1 MAGNFNI
8 KNANGKTLTI
18 QNPDTNNADI
28 VIDGSKIASTVS
40 PELTGTPT
48 VNGVSF
54 SGYSGFKNYIIN
66 GGFNV
71 NQYPA
76 FSNSSDGYKFDRWL
90 IVGAAN
96 IGAAVCGNLQNGVD
110 GAITMSN
117 KGLYFTK
124 TGTGN
129 AWISQRIE
137 YPTKLSGRTVT
148 LSFKAYSAVAMNTA
162 VYFDSYNPTNG
173 PTVDFGS
180 LKQSFTLLVGWN
192 TYSFTFKLPVIGAN
206 YTNIASYLQLN
217 LELLLG
223 STTTSAWISDIQLE
237 EGSVAT
243 PFEQRPIGLEL
254 SLCQRYYEVLGIGYG
269 VAKDASSMILY
280 FSASPKRIPPTGILL
295 TSAPYGESPI
305 NIIARSATAS
315 TLATQMNQIFYG
327 NGGYMCLVN
336 GFNSMTANTNASF
349 NANSIALSA
358 EL

>member
-1 MAGNFNI
+1 MPGVFKI
-8 KNANGKTLTI
+8 KNLQDAEFTLTH
-18 QNPDTNNADI
+18 PDGVGA
-28 VIDGSKIASTVS
+28 VSIASNDIAKVS
-40 PELTGTPT
+40 TIESSIAPY
-48 VNGVSF
+48 NK
-54 SGYSGFKNYIIN
+54 GFKNYIIN

-96 IGAAVCGNLQNGVD
+96 IGAAVCGNLQNAVD

-124 TGTGN
+124 TGTGSTLI
-129 AWISQRIE
+129 AQRIE

-180 LKQSFTLLVGWN
+180 LKQSFTLLAGWN

-206 YTNIASYLQLN
+206 YTDIASYLQLN
-217 LELLLG
+217 LHMLPS

-237 EGSVAT
+237 QGSIAT
-243 PFEQRPIGLEL
+243 PFENRPYGLEL
-254 SLCQRYYEVLGIGYG
+254 SLCRRYYTQAGAG
-269 VAKDASSMILY
+269 A
-280 FSASPKRIPPTGILL
+280 TGIEETASNVSFGIKFDTPMRTTPTIVVNPTVSWRVAGVDRSN
-295 TSAPYGESPI
+295 TSVSVHGGTAISDSGIWLYLIENSNGSVAGRPI
-305 NIIARSATAS
+305 INRTATNFIIA
-315 TLATQMNQIFYG
+315 
-327 NGGYMCLVN
+327 
-336 GFNSMTANTNASF
+336 
-349 NANSIALSA
+349 SA